1 MLKNIQYFQSFID
14 GLQSFIKSVFYSVCS
29 NFIQSFI
36 VCVVTFV
43 YGILFMYI
51 QYTIYLFMFIKS
63 LKFSMKKFWKMIF
76 CLIFFFFLLITL
88 KP

>member
-63 LKFSMKKFWKMIF
+63 LKFSMKKF
-76 CLIFFFFLLITL
+76 
-88 KP
+88 